1 MSKVFTETEKKFYVK
16 TDHQEE
22 TSLLGLLPLPM
33 RTVLM
38 WLTIFL
44 ARWSLKYR
52 EVLIKILWRLKF
64 FTFGTLLWDI
74 TVFKL
79 GTTFEVK
86 QSGTENFYTFG
97 SLSYLS
103 ICIFVKNQNPYFSS
117 HMLPIGGLR
126 DGLWMQS
133 LATHAFNYQL
143 VAFNCFRQ
151 FIAFYSKKLHLG
163 PETKPAFFSI
173 VTWFKT

>member
-1 MSKVFTETEKKFYVK
+1 MIDNFFGT
-16 TDHQEE
+16 
-22 TSLLGLLPLPM
+22 
-33 RTVLM
+33 
-38 WLTIFL
+38 
-44 ARWSLKYR
+44 LKPKIQSR

-151 FIAFYSKKLHLG
+151 FIAFYRKLHLG
-163 PETKPAFFSI
+163 PETTPAFFSI
-173 VTWFKT
+173 VT

>member
-1 MSKVFTETEKKFYVK
+1 M
-16 TDHQEE
+16 
-22 TSLLGLLPLPM
+22 
-33 RTVLM
+33 
-38 WLTIFL
+38 
-44 ARWSLKYR
+44 
-52 EVLIKILWRLKF
+52 LIKILWRLKF

-143 VAFNCFRQ
+143 
-151 FIAFYSKKLHLG
+151 IAFYCELIAYQL
-163 PETKPAFFSI
+163 
-173 VTWFKT
+173 KTRQQYSRHSRCSRRSHCFHRSHSLVWSGESGRQRVA